1 MPPDTDLTDAL
12 GAHAKGDSGAAAR
25 LLPLV
30 YNELR
35 ALAARFMRRE
45 KPDHT
50 LQPTAL
56 VHEAYV
62 RLVDESRVDWRGK
75 THFFALAARQMR
87 RVLIDSAR
95 SHQAQKRGGGLGRV
109 TLDEALLPSAG
120 PSFDVFAL
128 DEALQ
133 RLADLSSRQAQVVEL
148 RFFGGLSVE
157 ETAQFLGVS
166 APTVKN
172 DWRAARAWLLRE
184 LRPTEGD

>member
-1 MPPDTDLTDAL
+1 MDATDTLM
-12 GAHAKGDSGAAAR
+12 AHAAGDPAAADQ

-30 YNELR
+30 YRELR
-35 ALAARFMRRE
+35 ALAAAYMRRE
-45 KPDHT
+45 RPGHT

-56 VHEAYV
+56 VHEAFI
-62 RLVDESRVDWRGK
+62 RLVDESRINWRGR

-87 RVLIDSAR
+87 RILIDSAR
-95 SHQAQKRGGGLGRV
+95 SRNARKRGGGLHRV
-109 TLDEALLPSAG
+109 TLDEGLLTSAG
-120 PSFDVFAL
+120 PTFDVLAL
-128 DEALQ
+128 DEALR
-133 RLADLSSRQAQVVEL
+133 RLARLNDRQAQVVEL

-184 LRPTEGD
+184 LRPGEGE